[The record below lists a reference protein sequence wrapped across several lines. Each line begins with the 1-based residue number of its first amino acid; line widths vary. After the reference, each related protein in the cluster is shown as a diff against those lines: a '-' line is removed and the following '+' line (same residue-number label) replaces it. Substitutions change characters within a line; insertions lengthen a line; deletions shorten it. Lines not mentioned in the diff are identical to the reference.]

1 MQKIKASLEWTN
13 GSWEEKERM
22 VFTKAHLLFQVP
34 VIFICCLLTENTHLV
49 KHCSAAGIDRLQIR
63 WKLMILSQW
72 GINNCHVVLY

>member
-34 VIFICCLLTENTHLV
+34 VIFICCLLTENTQVV
-49 KHCSAAGIDRLQIR
+49 K
-63 WKLMILSQW
+63 
-72 GINNCHVVLY
+72 LYLTPG